1 MNIQSVSI
9 ITKPRLAKAV
19 RIAEELVDWFRERG
33 VEAFVEDRLADEIDR
48 PDAAVTGDGLVEKSD
63 LVVVIGG
70 DGTLLATARLLGGR
84 PVPILAINLGGL
96 GFLTEIT
103 LSELYPQLEKVLAG
117 WFVTDRRVM
126 LDAALVRN
134 GETVERHQA
143 LNDVVI
149 NKGTLARI
157 IDLETCVNGQHVST
171 FRSDGLIIATPT
183 GSTAY
188 NLSAG
193 GPIVHP
199 DMSAMLMTPICSHT
213 LTNRPLVL
221 PSDMQVA
228 VTLTSSADEG
238 VYVTVDGQIGIKM
251 ESRDCLNVHKSI
263 HEVLL
268 VAPAGKNYFD
278 VLRGKLKWG

>member
-1 MNIQSVSI
+1 MNIQSVGI
-9 ITKPRLAKAV
+9 VTKPRLEEAARVAADLV
-19 RIAEELVDWFRERG
+19 RWFRERRI
-33 VEAFVEDRLADEIDR
+33 EAVVEDRLAHEIDSA
-48 PDAAVTGDGLVEKSD
+48 DVASADGQLLENVD

-96 GFLTEIT
+96 GFLTEVT

-117 WFVTDRRVM
+117 GFVTDRRVM
-126 LDAALVRN
+126 LDAALVRD
-134 GETVERHQA
+134 GETVAAHQA

-157 IDLETCVNGQHVST
+157 IDLETRVNGQYVST
-171 FRSDGLIIATPT
+171 FRSDGLILATPT

-199 DMSAMLMTPICSHT
+199 QMSAMLMTPICSHT
-213 LTNRPLVL
+213 LTTRPLVL
-221 PSDMQVA
+221 PGDMQVT
-228 VTLTSSADEG
+228 VTLTSSSDEG
-238 VYVTVDGQIGIKM
+238 VYITIDGQIGIEM
-251 ESRDCLNVHKSI
+251 QRGDCLNLHKSTS
-263 HEVLL
+263 EVLL

>member
-9 ITKPRLAKAV
+9 ITKPRLAEAV

-33 VEAFVEDRLADEIDR
+33 VEAFVEDRLADEVDR

-70 DGTLLATARLLGGR
+70 DGTLLATARLLAGR

-117 WFVTDRRVM
+117 GFVTDRRVM

-157 IDLETCVNGQHVST
+157 IDLETSVNGQHVST

-199 DMSAMLMTPICSHT
+199 DMSAMLVTPICSHT

-251 ESRDCLNVHKSI
+251 ESGDCLNVNKST